1 MLTPYCKGFLCK
13 MEHENRFW
21 IYEEKFNHL
30 WYRYLFFQSLISVRG
45 FAIGKTS
52 FSQIFIPTCLLV
64 RTIDLVLIMAPV
76 LCNFDNLYYQNI
88 EVIFKFIYRYFI
100 FIKNAIELCTVPC
113 LFKIHVLNTFPLPFN
128 LYRFWI
134 LFTYLGIVPY
144 QEYVT
149 LVYVY
154 VIPKSYIWV
163 LISLSDGKHD
173 HITTSLSLPIPS
185 CLWNTSIERHF
196 TFI

>member
-1 MLTPYCKGFLCK
+1 MRTDFEFMRK
-13 MEHENRFW
+13 NST
-21 IYEEKFNHL
+21 IYDTGTYFFNHL
-30 WYRYLFFQSLISVRG
+30 FPYGVLPLEKLPSVR
-45 FAIGKTS
+45 FL
-52 FSQIFIPTCLLV
+52 FPTCLLV

-100 FIKNAIELCTVPC
+100 FIKNAIELCTVLC

-144 QEYVT
+144 QEKCDTCV
-149 LVYVY
+149 
-154 VIPKSYIWV
+154 
-163 LISLSDGKHD
+163 
-173 HITTSLSLPIPS
+173 
-185 CLWNTSIERHF
+185 CLCHP
-196 TFI
+196 

>member
-21 IYEEKFNHL
+21 IHEEKFNHL
-30 WYRYLFFQSLISVRG
+30 WYRYLFFQSLISLRG

-100 FIKNAIELCTVPC
+100 FIKNAIELCTVLC

-134 LFTYLGIVPY
+134 LFTL
-144 QEYVT
+144 
-149 LVYVY
+149 
-154 VIPKSYIWV
+154 YISWNSALSRKV
-163 LISLSDGKHD
+163 WHLWMFMSSLRATSGSSFLCPTAN
-173 HITTSLSLPIPS
+173 TT
-185 CLWNTSIERHF
+185 T
-196 TFI
+196 

>member
-1 MLTPYCKGFLCK
+1 MLTPYCKGSLCK
-13 MEHENRFW
+13 MEHENQFW

-30 WYRYLFFQSLISVRG
+30 WYRYLFFQSLVSVRG

-100 FIKNAIELCTVPC
+100 FIKNALELCTVLC

-144 QEYVT
+144 QEKCDTCV
-149 LVYVY
+149 
-154 VIPKSYIWV
+154 
-163 LISLSDGKHD
+163 
-173 HITTSLSLPIPS
+173 
-185 CLWNTSIERHF
+185 CLCHP
-196 TFI
+196 

>member
-30 WYRYLFFQSLISVRG
+30 WYRYLFFQSLIAVWG

-100 FIKNAIELCTVPC
+100 FIKNAIELCTVLC

-128 LYRFWI
+128 LNRFWI

-144 QEYVT
+144 QEKCDTCV
-149 LVYVY
+149 
-154 VIPKSYIWV
+154 
-163 LISLSDGKHD
+163 
-173 HITTSLSLPIPS
+173 
-185 CLWNTSIERHF
+185 CLCHP
-196 TFI
+196 